1 MISLIAQ
8 IIEEVINILIV
19 LIVIRSILSFVPQ
32 LISSNNKLVTL
43 LYDVTD
49 PILKPFQ
56 RLQIGGAGMALDIS
70 PIIAYFVLRLIA
82 WLVER
87 LAMILTPLG

>member
-8 IIEEVINILIV
+8 IINTVIMILIYA
-19 LIVIRSILSFVPQ
+19 IVIRAVLSFVPQ
-32 LISSNNKLVTL
+32 LTSSNNKLVSL

-56 RLQIGGAGMALDIS
+56 RLQIGGAAMPFDFS
-70 PIIAYFVLRLIA
+70 PMIAIIVLQLIRS
-82 WLVER
+82 V
-87 LAMILTPLG
+87 ILRILF

>member
-8 IIEEVINILIV
+8 VVDKVITILIFAI
-19 LIVIRSILSFVPQ
+19 LIRTFLSFLPQ
-32 LISSNNKLVTL
+32 LKSNKLSML

-56 RLQIGGAGMALDIS
+56 RFQIGGAAGAIDFS
-70 PIIAYFVLRLIA
+70 PIIAIIALTLIQA
-82 WLVER
+82 WIVR
-87 LAMILTPLG
+87 PFF